1 LQAADDDAGIS
12 ERLAEALCRAG
23 RYGEAI
29 PVLQQLL
36 NAEQAQQ
43 STGVRLRLAEA
54 LLAVN
59 QPEAARVQAQAVLQ
73 SDPNQVSA
81 LLLLAQAWAAAGDTG
96 AALRTAERALQLQP
110 QDARVQE
117 LTAALEWSA
126 GQESRARERA
136 RRLRE
141 IDPANPVALHILSLG
156 SY

>member
-1 LQAADDDAGIS
+1 MKDRMLNNCIQHPVNRFSGDYFTTSNSACSSASESAPTHTSNGAAS
-12 ERLAEALCRAG
+12 C
-23 RYGEAI
+23 
-29 PVLQQLL
+29 
-36 NAEQAQQ
+36 
-43 STGVRLRLAEA
+43 T
-54 LLAVN
+54 
-59 QPEAARVQAQAVLQ
+59 
-73 SDPNQVSA
+73 QVSA